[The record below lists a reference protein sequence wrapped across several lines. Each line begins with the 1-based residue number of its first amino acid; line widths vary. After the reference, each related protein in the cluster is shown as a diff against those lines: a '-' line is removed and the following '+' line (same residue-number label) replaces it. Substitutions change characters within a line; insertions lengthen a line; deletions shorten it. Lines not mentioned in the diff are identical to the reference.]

1 MSDDPQVPAVPDV
14 PDEVSGP
21 DEDAGGLGGPG
32 LGGLPDLGGLFE
44 QAARMQEQMMAAQQ
58 QLEATVIEGQS
69 GGGAVK
75 IIVTG
80 AMEFEDVHIAPGVI
94 DPDDPEMLADLVL
107 AALRDVTAQVQDL
120 QRGSIGGLDLGDV
133 NLGGLGGLGGAFG
146 ES

>member
-1 MSDDPQVPAVPDV
+1 MSDDPQVPAV

-21 DEDAGGLGGPG
+21 DEDAGGLGIPG
-32 LGGLPDLGGLFE
+32 LSGMPDLGGLFE
-44 QAARMQEQMMAAQQ
+44 QAARMQEQMMAAQ
-58 QLEATVIEGQS
+58 EALAAAVIEGQS

-75 IIVTG
+75 ITVTG
-80 AMEFEDVHIAPGVI
+80 AMEFEDVRIDPGVI
-94 DPDDPEMLADLVL
+94 DPDDAEMLADLVL

-146 ES
+146 ET

>member
-1 MSDDPQVPAVPDV
+1 MSDADVPDV
-14 PDEVSGP
+14 PDGVSGP
-21 DEDAGGLGGPG
+21 GEDAGGLGIPG
-32 LGGLPDLGGLFE
+32 VSGLPDLGGLFE

-58 QLEATVIEGQS
+58 ALEATVIEGQS

-75 IIVTG
+75 ITVTG
-80 AMEFEDVHIAPGVI
+80 AMEFEDVRIAPGVV

-133 NLGGLGGLGGAFG
+133 NLGGLGGLGGALG